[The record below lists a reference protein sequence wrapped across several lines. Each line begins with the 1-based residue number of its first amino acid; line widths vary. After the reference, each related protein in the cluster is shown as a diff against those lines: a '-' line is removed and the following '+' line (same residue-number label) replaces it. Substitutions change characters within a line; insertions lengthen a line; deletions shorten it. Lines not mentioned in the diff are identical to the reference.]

1 MHIRGSTF
9 KCEQNYWE
17 KNRIVITKNYLLCER
32 NIFENAKKS
41 LCDHTK
47 DSATLPY
54 VKLINCF
61 LVVNSIDEQQIHV
74 HNFTLKCKA
83 RAEKSQKS
91 WGDYFFATT
100 HR

>member
-1 MHIRGSTF
+1 MRTELLG
-9 KCEQNYWE
+9 
-17 KNRIVITKNYLLCER
+17 KNRIVITKNYLLFSQQQCER